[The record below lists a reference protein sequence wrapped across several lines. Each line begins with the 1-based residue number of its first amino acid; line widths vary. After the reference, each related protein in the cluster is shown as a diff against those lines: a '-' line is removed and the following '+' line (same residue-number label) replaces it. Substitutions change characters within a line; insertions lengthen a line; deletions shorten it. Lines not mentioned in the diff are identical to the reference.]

1 MKLRQSRC
9 VFVLRSVMLAMEY
22 RLHLRSE
29 TKNMTYNDIIGF
41 IGVFITLLAYF
52 LIIFDFIP
60 KEGVLFYVMNIVGAG
75 LACYASVLIV
85 YWPFVVL
92 EGTWTLISL
101 VGLLKLLKAQP
112 QE

>member
-1 MKLRQSRC
+1 
-9 VFVLRSVMLAMEY
+9 
-22 RLHLRSE
+22 
-29 TKNMTYNDIIGF
+29 MTYSDIIGF

-101 VGLLKLLKAQP
+101 AGLIKMVRVQP
-112 QE
+112 HE